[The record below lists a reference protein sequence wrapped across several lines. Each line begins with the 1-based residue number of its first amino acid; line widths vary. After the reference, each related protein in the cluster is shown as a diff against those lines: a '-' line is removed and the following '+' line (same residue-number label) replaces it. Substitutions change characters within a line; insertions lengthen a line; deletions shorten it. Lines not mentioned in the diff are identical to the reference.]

1 MLKKTKQN
9 QHNNNALYLPQIY
22 SLKNAKDK
30 LALQELI
37 DSTPG
42 ILILDEIESQVREL
56 IKIRHPQKPL
66 TEEEYQNEINKYF
79 IRDHS
84 DEYGVWV
91 YYPWNMRLVHILDED
106 EFVELRTS
114 RNMYKITP
122 DELKQLRSKRVGVI
136 GLSVGQMIAVTIAM
150 ERICG
155 EIRMADFDTLELS
168 NMNRIRT
175 SVANLGLSKTII
187 AAREI
192 AEMDPYIK
200 VKIFSDGI
208 TEENIDEFLLG
219 TSEKLDVLVEECDGL
234 DVKILSRIKARAY
247 KIPVVMD
254 TNDRG
259 MLDIERF
266 DLEENMPLLHG
277 LIPEGMTDLNSLK
290 NLSNQEKV
298 PLLGA
303 MVGIDKISDRMKL
316 SLSEMGKTIST
327 WPQLASS
334 VVLGGAMVTDV
345 VRRILLG
352 QLKSSGR
359 YYVDFEEII
368 K

>member
-1 MLKKTKQN
+1 MLNKTKHTTNNNKHFLPVFFDLKNSSDHQALQDILDKN
-9 QHNNNALYLPQIY
+9 QH
-22 SLKNAKDK
+22 
-30 LALQELI
+30 
-37 DSTPG
+37 
-42 ILILDEIESQVREL
+42 ILICDEIESQVKEL
-56 IKIRHPQKPL
+56 IKIRHPQIQLSSSDYDDKIV
-66 TEEEYQNEINKYF
+66 QYF
-79 IRDHS
+79 SPETKDS
-84 DEYGVWV
+84 YGKWV
-91 YYPWNMRLVHILDED
+91 YYSWSNKVVHILDEE

-114 RNMYKITP
+114 RNLYKITP
-122 DELKQLRSKRVGVI
+122 EERNVLRTKVIGVI
-136 GLSVGQMIAVTIAM
+136 GLSVGQMIALTIAM
-150 ERICG
+150 ERVAG
-155 EIRMADFDTLELS
+155 EIRMADFDLLELS

-175 SVANLGLSKTII
+175 MVSNIGLSKTII

-200 VKIFSDGI
+200 VKIFSEGI
-208 TEENIDEFLLG
+208 TEENIDEFLIGDKKIDL
-219 TSEKLDVLVEECDGL
+219 LVEECDGL
-234 DVKILSRIKARAY
+234 DIKILSRIKARVY

-266 DLEENMPLLHG
+266 DLSDNMPLLHG
-277 LIPEGMTDLNSLK
+277 LIPEGMTDLKSLR

-303 MVGIDKISDRMKL
+303 MVGIDKISTRMKM
-316 SLSEMGKTIST
+316 SLSEMGKSIST

-345 VRRILLG
+345 ARRILLG
-352 QLKSSGR
+352 DLKTSGR
-359 YYVDFEEII
+359 YYIDFEELI

>member
-1 MLKKTKQN
+1 MLNKTQHTTHNNKHFLPVFFDLKNSSDLQALQGILDKN
-9 QHNNNALYLPQIY
+9 QH
-22 SLKNAKDK
+22 
-30 LALQELI
+30 
-37 DSTPG
+37 
-42 ILILDEIESQVREL
+42 ILICDEIESQVKEL
-56 IKIRHPQKPL
+56 IKIRHPHLQLSSSDYDDKIV
-66 TEEEYQNEINKYF
+66 QYF
-79 IRDHS
+79 SPETKDS
-84 DEYGVWV
+84 YGKWV
-91 YYPWNMRLVHILDED
+91 YYSWSNKVVHILDEE

-114 RNMYKITP
+114 RNLYKITP
-122 DELKQLRSKRVGVI
+122 EERNVLRTKAIGVI
-136 GLSVGQMIAVTIAM
+136 GLSVGQMIALTIAM
-150 ERICG
+150 ERVAG
-155 EIRMADFDTLELS
+155 EIRMADFDLLELS

-175 SVANLGLSKTII
+175 VVSNIGLSKTII

-200 VKIFSDGI
+200 VKIFSEGI
-208 TEENIDEFLLG
+208 TEENIDEFLIGDNKIDL
-219 TSEKLDVLVEECDGL
+219 LVEECDGL
-234 DVKILSRIKARAY
+234 DIKILSRIKAREY

-266 DLEENMPLLHG
+266 DLSDNMPLLHG
-277 LIPEGMTDLNSLK
+277 LIPEGMTDLKSLR

-303 MVGIDKISDRMKL
+303 MVGIDKISSRMKM
-316 SLSEMGKTIST
+316 SLTEMGKSIST

-345 VRRILLG
+345 ARRILLG
-352 QLKSSGR
+352 DLKTSGR
-359 YYVDFEEII
+359 HYIDFEELI

>member
-1 MLKKTKQN
+1 MLNKTKHIT
-9 QHNNNALYLPQIY
+9 HNKKDYLPLFFDLNNSDDFQ
-22 SLKNAKDK
+22 K
-30 LALQELI
+30 LTDLLNTNKE
-37 DSTPG
+37 
-42 ILILDEIESQVREL
+42 ILIFDEIESQVREL
-56 IKIRHPQKPL
+56 IKIRHPHKQL
-66 TEEEYQNEINKYF
+66 NAEEYEELIASEFKNDSRDKY
-79 IRDHS
+79 
-84 DEYGVWV
+84 GKWV
-91 YYPWNMRLVHILDED
+91 YYSWNNKLVHILDRD
-106 EFVELRTS
+106 DFVKLRTS
-114 RNMYKITP
+114 RNLYKITP
-122 DELKQLRSKRVGVI
+122 EEHSVLQEKIIGVI
-136 GLSVGQMIAVTIAM
+136 GLSVGQMIALTIAM
-150 ERICG
+150 ERVAG
-155 EIRMADFDTLELS
+155 EIRMADFDLLELS

-175 SVANLGLSKTII
+175 VVSNIGLSKTII

-208 TEENIDEFLLG
+208 TEENIDEFMTG
-219 TSEKLDVLVEECDGL
+219 EKKIDLLVEECDGL
-234 DVKILSRIKARAY
+234 DVKILSRIKARQY

-259 MLDIERF
+259 MLDIERY
-266 DLEENMPLLHG
+266 DLEENLPLLHG
-277 LIPEGMTDLNSLK
+277 LIPEGMSDLKSLK

-316 SLSEMGKTIST
+316 SLTEMGKTIST

-345 VRRILLG
+345 SRRILLG
-352 QLKSSGR
+352 GLKTSGR
-359 YYVDFEEII
+359 YYIDFEELI

>member
-1 MLKKTKQN
+1 MLDKTKHTT
-9 QHNNNALYLPQIY
+9 HNNKDYLPQFFD
-22 SLKNAKDK
+22 LKKNDDFQK
-30 LALQELI
+30 LTALLNTN
-37 DSTPG
+37 SN
-42 ILILDEIESQVREL
+42 LLVCDEIESQVKEL
-56 IKIRHPQKPL
+56 IKIRHPHKQL
-66 TEEEYQNEINKYF
+66 N
-79 IRDHS
+79 S
-84 DEYGVWV
+84 DEYDELMSKEFNNESKDKYGKWV
-91 YYPWNMRLVHILDED
+91 YYSWNNKLVHILDKD
-106 EFVELRTS
+106 DFIELRTS
-114 RNMYKITP
+114 RNLYKITP
-122 DELKQLRSKRVGVI
+122 EERSTLQEKIIGVI

-150 ERICG
+150 ERVAG
-155 EIRMADFDTLELS
+155 EIRMADFDLLELS

-175 SVANLGLSKTII
+175 VVSNIGLSKTII

-192 AEMDPYIK
+192 AEMDPYIN

-208 TEENIDEFLLG
+208 TEENIDEFMMG
-219 TSEKLDVLVEECDGL
+219 EKKIDLLVEECDGL
-234 DVKILSRIKARAY
+234 DVKILSRIKAREY

-259 MLDIERF
+259 MLDIERY
-266 DLEENMPLLHG
+266 DLDDSLPLLHG
-277 LIPEGMTDLNSLK
+277 LIPEGMTDLKALK

-345 VRRILLG
+345 SRRILLG
-352 QLKSSGR
+352 GLKTSGR
-359 YYVDFEEII
+359 YYIDFEELI

>member
-1 MLKKTKQN
+1 MLNKTKHATNNN
-9 QHNNNALYLPQIY
+9 QHFLPVFFD
-22 SLKNAKDK
+22 LKNSSDQHE
-30 LALQELI
+30 LQYLL
-37 DSTPG
+37 DNNHH
-42 ILILDEIESQVREL
+42 ILICDEIESQVKEL
-56 IKIRHPQKPL
+56 IKIRHPQFQLSSSDYDDKIV
-66 TEEEYQNEINKYF
+66 QYF
-79 IRDHS
+79 TAETKDA
-84 DEYGVWV
+84 YGKWV
-91 YYPWNMRLVHILDED
+91 YYSWSNKVVHILDEE

-114 RNMYKITP
+114 RNLYKITP
-122 DELKQLRSKRVGVI
+122 EERSILRSKIIGVI
-136 GLSVGQMIAVTIAM
+136 GLSVGQMIALTIAM
-150 ERICG
+150 ERVAG
-155 EIRMADFDTLELS
+155 EIRMADFDLLELS

-175 SVANLGLSKTII
+175 VVSNIGISKTII

-200 VKIFSDGI
+200 VKIFSEGI
-208 TEENIDEFLLG
+208 TEENIDEFLIGDKKIDL
-219 TSEKLDVLVEECDGL
+219 LVEECDGL
-234 DVKILSRIKARAY
+234 DIKILSRIKAREY

-266 DLEENMPLLHG
+266 DITDNMPLLHG
-277 LIPEGMTDLNSLK
+277 LIPEGMRDLKSLR

-303 MVGIDKISDRMKL
+303 MVGIDKISSRMKM
-316 SLSEMGKTIST
+316 SLSEMGKSIST

-345 VRRILLG
+345 ARRILLG
-352 QLKSSGR
+352 ELKTSGR
-359 YYVDFEEII
+359 YYIDFEELI